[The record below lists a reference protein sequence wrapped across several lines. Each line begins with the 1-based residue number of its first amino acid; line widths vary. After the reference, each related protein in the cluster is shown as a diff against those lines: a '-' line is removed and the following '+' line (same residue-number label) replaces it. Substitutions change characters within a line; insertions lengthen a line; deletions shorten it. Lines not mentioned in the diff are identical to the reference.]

1 MAKPLIIVVED
12 EPDIR
17 EIMLYNLRREG
28 YEAEGF
34 ESGSEGLEAIRAKQ
48 PNLVIL
54 DLMLPGMD
62 GLTVCQQ
69 VRAEAAIKAT
79 PIIIVSAKEE
89 ESDVVIGLGLGADD
103 YVPKPFSPRELL
115 ARVKAVLRRSQ
126 QADQGDQH
134 ERVVIGDLVI
144 DLEKHSVTVDG
155 QLVKLTATE
164 FKLLYQLA
172 SHPGRAYTREQL
184 LNRVVGDGVVVV
196 DRNIDVHIRAVRK
209 KIGSYADHIQTV
221 RGVGYRFAE
230 Q

>member
-126 QADQGDQH
+126 QTDQGDQH
-134 ERVVIGDLVI
+134 ERVVIGDLII
-144 DLEKHSVTVDG
+144 DLEKHNVTIDG

-209 KIGSYADHIQTV
+209 KIGNYADHIQTV

>member
-1 MAKPLIIVVED
+1 MEKPLIIVVED

-126 QADQGDQH
+126 QAGQGDQH
-134 ERVVIGDLVI
+134 ERVVIGDLII

>member
-1 MAKPLIIVVED
+1 LPNPLIFVVED
-12 EPDIR
+12 EPDLR
-17 EIMLYNLRREG
+17 EIMLYNLVREG
-28 YEAEGF
+28 YEALGF

-54 DLMLPGMD
+54 DLMLPDMD

-69 VRAEAAIKAT
+69 VRAESAIKAT

-134 ERVVIGDLVI
+134 ERVVIGDLII
-144 DLEKHSVTVDG
+144 DLEKHNVTIDG

-209 KIGSYADHIQTV
+209 KIGNYADHIQTV